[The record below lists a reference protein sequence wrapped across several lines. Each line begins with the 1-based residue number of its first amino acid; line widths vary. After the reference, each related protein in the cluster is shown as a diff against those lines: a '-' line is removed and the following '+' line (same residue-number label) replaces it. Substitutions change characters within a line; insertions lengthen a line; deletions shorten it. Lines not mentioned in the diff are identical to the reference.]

1 MQGRVLFSAE
11 LFPDRRLRGRCT
23 HARRVKRSTVRSG
36 ED

>member
-11 LFPDRRLRGRCT
+11 LFPDRRLRGRYT
-23 HARRVKRSTVRSG
+23 HARRVNRSRVRSD